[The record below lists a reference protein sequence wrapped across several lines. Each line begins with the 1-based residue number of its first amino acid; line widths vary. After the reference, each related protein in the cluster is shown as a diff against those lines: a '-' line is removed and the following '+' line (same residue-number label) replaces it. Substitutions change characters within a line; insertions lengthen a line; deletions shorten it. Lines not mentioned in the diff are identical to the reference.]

1 MSIEQRWS
9 SRKAVN
15 LDVNL
20 YYPPVGIIN
29 GKTRNISLEGMFV
42 DIKGIHIPTQTRL
55 EIWFSAE
62 TCGRSTEHRLPAYVV
77 HSDESGIGLMLQ
89 HVGYR
94 EFDALRYMLNA
105 A

>member
-1 MSIEQRWS
+1 MAVEHRWS
-9 SRKAVN
+9 SRKDIN

-20 YYPPVGIIN
+20 YYAPVGMIN
-29 GKTRNISLEGMFV
+29 AKTRNISLEGMFV
-42 DIKGIHIPTQTRL
+42 DIKGVRIPAQARL
-55 EIWFSAE
+55 EVSFTASSGGG
-62 TCGRSTEHRLPAYVV
+62 TFEHRLPAYVV
-77 HSDESGIGLMLQ
+77 HSRDGGIGLMLQ